1 MSLATLAFTIA
12 TIWIFLHGSATPGHF
27 FVGLIMAAF
36 IIRFLKKSYYQDRA
50 FFRIGSYFRYLRSFI
65 WELFIANFQVLKIVL
80 SPRLSIRPGIIPYK
94 TMCKTPLGV
103 TMLAN
108 SITLTPGT
116 LSIDVS
122 EDHETIFVHT
132 LDIDHPDEV
141 AESIREGLERPIVGA
156 VE

>member
-1 MSLATLAFTIA
+1 MPLAALALAIA
-12 TIWIFLHGSATPGHF
+12 ALWIFLHGSAAPGHF
-27 FVGLIMAAF
+27 FVGLVMAAL
-36 IIRFLKKSYYQDRA
+36 IIAFLKKPYYQERT
-50 FFRIGSYFRYLRSFI
+50 FLRLGSYFRYVRSFL
-65 WELFIANFQVLKIVL
+65 WELLIANLQVLKIVL
-80 SPRLSIRPGIIPYK
+80 APRMSIRPDIIPYR
-94 TMCKTPLGV
+94 TICKTPLGV

-116 LSIDVS
+116 LSVDVS

-141 AESIREGLERPIVGA
+141 IAVIREGLERPIVGA

>member
-1 MSLATLAFTIA
+1 MSLATLALSIA
-12 TIWIFLHGSATPGHF
+12 AIWIFLHGSATPGNF
-27 FVGLIMAAF
+27 FVGLVMAVLV
-36 IIRFLKKSYYQDRA
+36 IRFLKKSYYQDRQ
-50 FFRIGSYFRYLRSFI
+50 FVRFGSYVRFLRSFA
-65 WELFIANFQVLKIVL
+65 WELFIANLQVLKIVL
-80 SPRLSIRPGIIPYK
+80 APRISIRPGIIPYK
-94 TMCKTPLGV
+94 TVCKTPLGV

-141 AESIREGLERPIVGA
+141 RESIHNGLERPIVGA

>member
-1 MSLATLAFTIA
+1 
-12 TIWIFLHGSATPGHF
+12 
-27 FVGLIMAAF
+27 
-36 IIRFLKKSYYQDRA
+36 
-50 FFRIGSYFRYLRSFI
+50 
-65 WELFIANFQVLKIVL
+65 
-80 SPRLSIRPGIIPYK
+80 
-94 TMCKTPLGV
+94 MCKTPLGV

-141 AESIREGLERPIVGA
+141 AESIREGLEQPIVGA

>member
-1 MSLATLAFTIA
+1 MPLATLAFTIA
-12 TIWIFLHGSATPGHF
+12 AIWILLHGSATPGHF
-27 FVGLIMAAF
+27 FVGLVMAIL
-36 IIRFLKKSYYQDRA
+36 IIRFLKKSYYQDRT
-50 FFRIGSYFRYLRSFI
+50 FFRIGSYFRYLRSFT
-65 WELFIANFQVLKIVL
+65 WELLVANLQVLKIVL
-80 SPRLSIRPGIIPYK
+80 APRIAIRPGIIPYK
-94 TMCKTPLGV
+94 TACKTPLGV

-116 LSIDVS
+116 LSVDVS

-141 AESIREGLERPIVGA
+141 IASIRKGLEQPIVGA

>member
-1 MSLATLAFTIA
+1 MSLATLAFSIA
-12 TIWIFLHGSATPGHF
+12 AIWIFLNGSATPGDF
-27 FVGLIMAAF
+27 FVGLVLAVF

-50 FFRIGSYFRYLRSFI
+50 FFRIGSYLRYLRSFI
-65 WELFIANFQVLKIVL
+65 RELFIANVQVLKIVL
-80 SPRLSIRPGIIPYK
+80 SPRLSIRPGIISYR
-94 TMCKTPLGV
+94 TICKTPLGV

-122 EDHETIFVHT
+122 DDDETIFVHS

-141 AESIREGLERPIVGA
+141 AMSIRKGLEQPIVGA

>member
-1 MSLATLAFTIA
+1 MPLATLAFTIA

-27 FVGLIMAAF
+27 FVGLIMALL

-50 FFRIGSYFRYLRSFI
+50 FFRIGSYFRYLRSFT
-65 WELFIANFQVLKIVL
+65 WELLVANVQVLKIVL
-80 SPRLSIRPGIIPYK
+80 APRLSIRPGIIPYK
-94 TMCKTPLGV
+94 TVCKTPLGV

-122 EDHETIFVHT
+122 DDDETIFVHT

-141 AESIREGLERPIVGA
+141 AEGIREGLEEPIVGA

>member
-1 MSLATLAFTIA
+1 MPLATLAFTIA

-27 FVGLIMAAF
+27 FVGLVMAVL

-50 FFRIGSYFRYLRSFI
+50 FFRIGSYLRYLRSFL
-65 WELFIANFQVLKIVL
+65 WELLIANLQVLKIVL
-80 SPRLSIRPGIIPYK
+80 TPGSSIRPGIIPYR
-94 TMCKTPLGV
+94 TICKTPLGV

-116 LSIDVS
+116 LSVDVS
-122 EDHETIFVHT
+122 DDRETIFVHT
-132 LDIDHPDEV
+132 LDIEHPDEV
-141 AESIREGLERPIVGA
+141 IAGIRKGLEHPIVGA